1 MLVTLH
7 EEAVWSDKSKKP
19 RQPVEAAVIKG
30 EEESV
35 HTSDLVIDEE
45 LLPQYALSQCGEH
58 LLSLVQE
65 MELFSSSDALSDL
78 VHLQGEAANIVTSC
92 NGWNDKMATSLMA
105 IIKKAGSS
113 LLVDVSKTDAATAK
127 GVERPSSSGVTKI
140 VAGKEVNV
148 SSQPE
153 DVIDGKVVQEGITQ
167 LCLRS
172 SCLATIHLSEK
183 LMFGQVVSKFEF
195 DEAENVNDS
204 DNKTGETSNTSLPTT
219 NMVVDMDSNNNEAS
233 ATLFVNEW
241 LEGVSDAVTGL
252 LLMEIT
258 KIQTLSYHGRAQLAV
273 DLDYMH
279 NVVNAM
285 GLRVHPLLIH
295 LRSVIAQPPK
305 TILDAVQQ
313 IPSRTPAGIVL
324 KVVDRC
330 VAKAMI
336 RGSD

>member
-1 MLVTLH
+1 M
-7 EEAVWSDKSKKP
+7 
-19 RQPVEAAVIKG
+19 
-30 EEESV
+30 
-35 HTSDLVIDEE
+35 
-45 LLPQYALSQCGEH
+45 
-58 LLSLVQE
+58 
-65 MELFSSSDALSDL
+65 
-78 VHLQGEAANIVTSC
+78 
-92 NGWNDKMATSLMA
+92 
-105 IIKKAGSS
+105 
-113 LLVDVSKTDAATAK
+113 
-127 GVERPSSSGVTKI
+127 
-140 VAGKEVNV
+140 
-148 SSQPE
+148 
-153 DVIDGKVVQEGITQ
+153 
-167 LCLRS
+167 
-172 SCLATIHLSEK
+172 
-183 LMFGQVVSKFEF
+183 
-195 DEAENVNDS
+195 
-204 DNKTGETSNTSLPTT
+204 SNTSLPTT